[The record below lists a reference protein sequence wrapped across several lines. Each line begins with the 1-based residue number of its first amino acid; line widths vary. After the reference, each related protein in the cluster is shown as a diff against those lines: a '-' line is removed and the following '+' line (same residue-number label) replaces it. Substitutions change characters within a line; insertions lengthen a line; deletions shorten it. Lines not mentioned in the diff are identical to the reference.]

1 MNIRINQKE
10 PRYVLT
16 LGTALILLC
25 AGRHPAL
32 ALDAQANIFQTNVT
46 NNLALASGEPMIGF
60 DPRNPDHLAII
71 EFAQGSDQLPAYSYD
86 QQDYKNAIKNYKGAM
101 GNAGRVL
108 TSTDGGAHWT
118 PQSTPVIGGDPYL
131 AYGPK
136 GEIYAGSEG
145 GEEPSP
151 TIDLRHVLEF
161 GNLALAVSLDGGKT
175 FSKWQSAGTP
185 IDRPW
190 LVVDQSNG
198 VVFTVSSG
206 SLDLKTGKHNAGG
219 PDAPN
224 DRWLVA
230 WKPRLTA
237 KSEPRR
243 LGGPDFSAAG
253 GSTIAA
259 AHGVVAATFVLGG
272 PAPGAGAPGVPD
284 PVMPP
289 SPVPASLQSLVGGA
303 VTACSM
309 EAPCVFFETSSDQGK
324 TWTRHYVPIA
334 DAVNTQR
341 VSVAADPKR
350 PGRYI
355 ISALSADRTNFVV
368 TTTTDSGVTWSK
380 PVKVPQATKSVKF
393 KQWMAIGPSG
403 VLGLIWKD
411 RRDDL
416 TPQEKSADSNRA
428 AANRVYEAAFDVY
441 TSISCDGGATW
452 LRPIRVNSEPSP
464 AGPPGSDD
472 FAYMALD
479 SKNALLVWGD
489 RRLQPK
495 VTNVSGGAG
504 GVQTFFGRVPFSIAT
519 QGAPCEGK

>member
-1 MNIRINQKE
+1 MDIQINEKTL
-10 PRYVLT
+10 RHVLA
-16 LGTALILLC
+16 LGMALVPLC
-25 AGRHPAL
+25 AWQRAAL
-32 ALDAQANIFQTNVT
+32 AQGAQESIFQTNVT

-60 DPRNPDHLAII
+60 DPRNPSHLAII
-71 EFAQGSDQLPAYSYD
+71 EFAQGSDQFPANSYD
-86 QQDYKNAIKNYKGAM
+86 QQDYKNALKNYKGAM

-136 GEIYAGSEG
+136 GEIYAGAEG

-206 SLDLKTGKHNAGG
+206 SLNLKTGKHNAGG

-230 WKPRLTA
+230 WKPRLA
-237 KSEPRR
+237 GKSEPRR

-272 PAPGAGAPGVPD
+272 PPPGGGAPETSA
-284 PVMPP
+284 P
-289 SPVPASLQSLVGGA
+289 SPIPASLVSVVGGA
-303 VTACSM
+303 VTACSI
-309 EAPCVFFETSSDQGK
+309 EAPCVFFETSTDEGK
-324 TWTRHYVPIA
+324 TWTRHYVPA
-334 DAVNTQR
+334 GAVNTQR
-341 VSVAADPKR
+341 VSVAANPKR
-350 PGRYI
+350 PGHYTI
-355 ISALSADRTNFVV
+355 LALSADRTNFLVM
-368 TTTTDSGVTWSK
+368 TTTDSGATWSR
-380 PVKVPQATKSVKF
+380 PVTVPQATKSVKF

-403 VLGLIWKD
+403 VLGLVWKD

-416 TPQEKSADSNRA
+416 TPQEKSEQANRT

-452 LRPIRVNSEPSP
+452 VQPIRVNSEPSP
-464 AGPPGSDD
+464 AGPPASDD
-472 FAYMALD
+472 FSYMALD

-489 RRLQPK
+489 RRLQPT
-495 VTNVSGGAG
+495 VTNVPGGAG
-504 GVQTFFGRVPFSIAT
+504 GVQTFFGRVPFSVAT
-519 QGAPCEGK
+519 QGARCEGK

>member
-1 MNIRINQKE
+1 MDIQINQRKLW
-10 PRYVLT
+10 YVLT
-16 LGTALILLC
+16 LGTALFLLR
-25 AGRHPAL
+25 AWQHSAL
-32 ALDAQANIFQTNVT
+32 AQGAQENIFQTNVT
-46 NNLALASGEPMIGF
+46 NDLALASGEPMIDF
-60 DPRNPDHLAII
+60 DPRNPSHLAII
-71 EFAQGSDQLPAYSYD
+71 EFTMGSDQLPAYSYD
-86 QQDYKNAIKNYKGAM
+86 QQNYKIALNNYKGAM

-108 TSTDGGAHWT
+108 ISMDGGAHWT
-118 PQSTPVIGGDPYL
+118 PKPPPVIGGDPYL

-136 GEIYAGSEG
+136 GEIYAGAEG
-145 GEEPSP
+145 GVELSP
-151 TIDLRHVLEF
+151 TADVTHVMEF
-161 GNLALAVSLDGGKT
+161 GNLALTVSLDGGET

-198 VVFTVSSG
+198 EVFTVSSG
-206 SLDLKTGKHNAGG
+206 SLNVKTGEHNAGG
-219 PDAPN
+219 LDVPN

-230 WKPRLTA
+230 WKPHLTA

-272 PAPGAGAPGVPD
+272 PPPGIGAPEKFA
-284 PVMPP
+284 P
-289 SPVPASLQSLVGGA
+289 SPIPASLQSVVGSA

-309 EAPCVFFETSSDQGK
+309 EAPCVFFETTSDEGK
-324 TWTRHYVPIA
+324 SWTRHYVPIEGGINA
-334 DAVNTQR
+334 QR

-355 ISALSADRTNFVV
+355 ISALSLDRTNFLVM
-368 TTTTDSGVTWSK
+368 TTTDSGATWSK
-380 PVKVPQATKSVKF
+380 PVTVPQATKNVKF

-416 TPQEKSADSNRA
+416 TPQDRGAQANRLG
-428 AANRVYEAAFDVY
+428 ANRVYEAAFDLY

-452 LRPIRVNSEPSP
+452 VQPIRVNSEPSP

-479 SKNALLVWGD
+479 GKNALLVWGD

-495 VTNVSGGAG
+495 VTNVPGGAG
-504 GVQTFFGRVPFSIAT
+504 GVQTFFGRVPFSVAT
-519 QGAPCEGK
+519 RGAPCEGK